1 MDLKKERY
9 KAAKKYGLE
18 IQQEL
23 DEKIVREEIKHPPVN
38 EMTKKEAMF
47 SILAN
52 VKELFFRP
60 FRKKK
65 D

>member
-1 MDLKKERY
+1 MDIKKEKF

-18 IQQEL
+18 IQQEF
-23 DEKIVREEIKHPPVN
+23 DEKIIKQEIKHPPRN
-38 EMTKKEAMF
+38 EITKKEAIF

-60 FRKKK
+60 FRKK
-65 D
+65 